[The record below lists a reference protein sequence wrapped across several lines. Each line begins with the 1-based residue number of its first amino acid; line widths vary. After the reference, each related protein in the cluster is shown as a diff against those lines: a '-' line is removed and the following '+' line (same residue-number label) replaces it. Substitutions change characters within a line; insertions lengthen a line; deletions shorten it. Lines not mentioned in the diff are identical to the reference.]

1 MRANLGSVDRL
12 LRLAV
17 GLIAVAGLFF
27 GSLAASSGSGLPQ
40 FLLAGAAAILIGT
53 SAMKFCPAYKLFGI
67 RTCKTE

>member
-1 MRANLGSVDRL
+1 MRANLGNVDRL

-27 GSLAASSGSGLPQ
+27 GPLAASGGWGLSQ

-53 SAMKFCPAYKLFGI
+53 SAIKFCPAYRLFGI
-67 RTCKTE
+67 RTCKIE